1 MERLERL
8 AREMEGSSRDL
19 RLKSIIMGGG
29 GGAEEGSEEEVISVR
44 T

>member
-29 GGAEEGSEEEVISVR
+29 GGLKRGVKKK
-44 T
+44 

>member
-29 GGAEEGSEEEVISVR
+29 GDCVYNKLIDR
-44 T
+44 M

>member
-29 GGAEEGSEEEVISVR
+29 GLKRGVKKK
-44 T
+44 

>member
-29 GGAEEGSEEEVISVR
+29 GAEEGSEEEVISVR